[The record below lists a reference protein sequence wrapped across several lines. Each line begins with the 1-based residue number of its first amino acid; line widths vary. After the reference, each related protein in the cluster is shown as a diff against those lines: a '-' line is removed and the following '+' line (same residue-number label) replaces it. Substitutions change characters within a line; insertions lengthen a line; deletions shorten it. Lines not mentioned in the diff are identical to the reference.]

1 MHKGIGLGTVFR
13 NLLWEK
19 KKEIEIDF
27 FDKWER
33 KNSSLASCT
42 CTISWVLS
50 KCCEVLIYVVKS
62 VVTGIEL
69 NKSVTGSNIWGSP
82 VLILSV

>member
-27 FDKWER
+27 LINER
-33 KNSSLASCT
+33 EKIPVSLLALTQYREYS
-42 CTISWVLS
+42 LN
-50 KCCEVLIYVVKS
+50 VVKF
-62 VVTGIEL
+62 
-69 NKSVTGSNIWGSP
+69 
-82 VLILSV
+82 